1 MAWREGQGLEPESRR
16 PVGSIHAADPRP
28 PKVRHGTEYLE
39 VTVRGSQSPVQI
51 INEGYWGMGLKKGER
66 YHLRTI
72 LRLAPGYRGTVVAKM
87 LSASGDVLALAPVAC
102 PADGEWHDVKLVL
115 TPSATDGKA
124 SLALEFNAP
133 GKAWLD
139 YVSLFPEQTFKQRP
153 NGLRKDVAE
162 MLAGLRPAFFPLA
175 RWLRGGRHH
184 LGQPF

>member
-1 MAWREGQGLEPESRR
+1 M
-16 PVGSIHAADPRP
+16 
-28 PKVRHGTEYLE
+28 
-39 VTVRGSQSPVQI
+39 
-51 INEGYWGMGLKKGER
+51 
-66 YHLRTI
+66 
-72 LRLAPGYRGTVVAKM
+72 
-87 LSASGDVLALAPVAC
+87 AC

-162 MLAGLRPAFFPLA
+162 MLAGLRPAFFRWPGGCVVEGITLDNVLNGKKHWVIRRHVPENTA
-175 RWLRGGRHH
+175 RGATVVRTVSVIMKCCSSARMSE
-184 LGQPF
+184 PRPCSYAM